1 MTHTVL
7 VVLTMASILFA
18 TTLLRGFQS
27 KAVSSGHKTAAGVT
41 GTLMNA
47 CELLI
52 TLFVVG
58 IANTLPN
65 PYYAL
70 FASFGAGAGWVAGML
85 LHDRMVRKRREKMK
99 IAKRGKRQRQ
109 IERIAREIYT
119 ELQDERGTL

>member
-1 MTHTVL
+1 MNHTVK
-7 VVLTMASILFA
+7 VVLVMACILFA

-27 KAVSSGHKTAAGVT
+27 RAVSSGHKTAAGVG

-52 TLFVVG
+52 TFFVVG

-85 LHDRMVRKRREKMK
+85 LHDRMVKKRRAKMK
-99 IAKRGKRQRQ
+99 AIKKGKRVQQ
-109 IERIAREIYT
+109 IERIARATFE
-119 ELQDERGTL
+119 ELQDERGM

>member
-1 MTHTVL
+1 MNHTVF
-7 VVLTMASILFA
+7 VVLAMACVLFV

-27 KAVSSGHKTAAGVT
+27 KAVSSGHKTAAGIT

-47 CELLI
+47 CEILV

-58 IANTLPN
+58 ATRDLPN

-85 LHDRMVRKRREKMK
+85 LHDRVVRKRREKMK

-119 ELQDERGTL
+119 ELQDERGTV